1 MSRVNFSLYLITDRH
16 QTAGRPLLPL
26 LDGAMSAGVKAIQLR
41 EKDLDTRSLL
51 HLANDVLAIVRKH
64 GGRLLVND
72 RTDLVMA
79 LGADGVHL
87 RADSMPVAAARR
99 LLGPD
104 RLIGVS
110 AHSAEDAQQA
120 ESDGAD
126 FIVLGPIYDTPSKR
140 PYGDPLGLRP
150 LEQVSWESNIPI
162 FVIGGITPEHVSDV
176 RRAGAFGVAV
186 VSAILASDNV
196 DIAVRC
202 LLEELQSCGSPIRA
216 REL

>member
-1 MSRVNFSLYLITDRH
+1 MSHVNFSLYLITDRH
-16 QTAGRPLLPL
+16 QTGGRPLLPL
-26 LDGAMSAGVKAIQLR
+26 LDGAMNGGVKAIQLR
-41 EKDLDTRSLL
+41 EKELDTRSLL

-64 GGRLLVND
+64 GGQLLIND

-110 AHSAEDAQQA
+110 VHSADEVRQA

-126 FIVLGPIYDTPSKR
+126 FVVLGPIYDTPSKR
-140 PYGDPLGLRP
+140 AYGSPLGLRP
-150 LEQVSWESNIPI
+150 LEQVRLESNMPI
-162 FVIGGITPEHVSDV
+162 FVIGGITQKRVSDV

-186 VSAILASDNV
+186 VSAILAADNV
-196 DIAVRC
+196 EIAARG
-202 LLEELQSCGSPIRA
+202 LLDELESCGAAIRA
-216 REL
+216 RKA

>member
-1 MSRVNFSLYLITDRH
+1 MPRVNFSLYLVTDRQ
-16 QTAGRPLLPL
+16 QTADRPLLSL
-26 LDGAMSAGVKAIQLR
+26 LDRAMNAGVEAIQLR

-64 GGRLLVND
+64 GGRLLIND

-87 RADSMPVAAARR
+87 RADSMPVTAARR

-110 AHSAEDAQQA
+110 VHSAEEVQQA

-126 FIVLGPIYDTPSKR
+126 FVVLGPIYDTASKR
-140 PYGDPLGLRP
+140 AYGHPLGLGP
-150 LEQVSWESNIPI
+150 LEQVSRGSTIPI
-162 FVIGGITPEHVSDV
+162 FVIGGITPERVSDV

-196 DIAVRC
+196 DLAARW
-202 LLEELQSCGSPIRA
+202 LLDELQ
-216 REL
+216 